1 MTEQQEIEQN
11 QAEQPQDQG
20 QGAQSAQAQGAQ
32 AAPQAQPPKGWRAN
46 FVNGCFSFSDLA
58 REKFRQSRALQIIMT
73 IIAAGIL
80 FATAWDLFVTR
91 A

>member
-20 QGAQSAQAQGAQ
+20 QGAQSA
-32 AAPQAQPPKGWRAN
+32 QAQPPKGWRAN